1 MVSNRTPESAGQ
13 SFAKVILSLLSLI
26 LTVYIA
32 YAYKHSCGN
41 DWMYAIL
48 KALGINFLS
57 MVLMSA
63 ITWPLMYWDRTS
75 RARGA
80 KDTVAGK
87 AAKVLS
93 PWNASGWGIQIMLVI
108 ILFMIFTRECGS
120 MTSSL
125 GYSPMMSL
133 TTTGPPMDSEETS
146 F

>member
-26 LTVYIA
+26 LTMYIA
-32 YAYKHSCGN
+32 YTYKHSCGN

-48 KALGINFLS
+48 KALGINCLS

-63 ITWPLMYWDRTS
+63 ITWPLMYWDQTS

-80 KDTVAGK
+80 KDTMAGK
-87 AAKVLS
+87 VANVLS
-93 PWNASGWGIQIMLVI
+93 PWNASGWGIQIVLAIV
-108 ILFMIFTRECGS
+108 LFMIFTRECGS

-125 GYSPMMSL
+125 GYSPVSL
-133 TTTGPPMDSEETS
+133 TTGPMDTMDTQES